1 MKALVTGATGFVGS
15 HVALALL
22 KRGWEVRALVR
33 PNANGH
39 RRAQLP
45 DEIEVVSG
53 DVRDQPAVEA
63 GARGCQAVFHVA
75 AMYELWASDPRKF
88 YEVNVDGTR
97 AVLEAARAAGVERV
111 VHTSSVATVLQGGD
125 ESGFLDPESAHGH
138 YKRSKILAER
148 VALEYPNVVVVNPA
162 APMGWGDVRPT
173 PTGNI
178 VLGFLRGRM
187 PAYIDTG
194 LNVIEVEDVAHGHVA
209 AFERGVPGQR
219 YILGNE
225 NLTLKTLLETLAKE
239 TGRRPPKVK
248 LPLSVAY
255 ATAALSEIVEGR
267 LLRGMPTV
275 TMDAVRMAQTP
286 MFYDSSRARRELDL
300 PQTPVRCAL
309 RKSAE
314 WFISRGYC

>member
-1 MKALVTGATGFVGS
+1 MRALVTGATGFVGS

-22 KRGWEVRALVR
+22 RRGWDVRALVR
-33 PNANGH
+33 PNNQGH
-39 RRAQLP
+39 RRAVLP
-45 DEIEVVSG
+45 PEVEVVPG
-53 DVRDQPAVEA
+53 DVRDEAAVER
-63 GARGCQAVFHVA
+63 GARTCQAVFHVA
-75 AMYELWASDPRKF
+75 AMYELWARDSQQF

-97 AVLEAARAAGVERV
+97 AVLNAARSASVERV
-111 VHTSSVATVLQGGD
+111 VHTSSVATVVQGGD
-125 ESGFLDPESAHGH
+125 ESGYLQPDAAHGH

-194 LNVIEVEDVAHGHVA
+194 LNVIDVEDVAEGHA
-209 AFERGVPGQR
+209 LAYERGEPGQR

-225 NLTLKTLLETLAKE
+225 NLTLEALLKTLAAA
-239 TGRRPPKVK
+239 TGRRPPRLK
-248 LPLSVAY
+248 LPMPVAY
-255 ATAALSEIVEGR
+255 AAAAASELVEGR
-267 LLRGMPTV
+267 LIGTMPTV
-275 TMDAVRMAQTP
+275 TLDAVRMAQVP
-286 MFYDSSRARRELDL
+286 MYYDSSRARRELGL
-300 PQTPVRCAL
+300 QQTPVRCAL

-314 WFISRGYC
+314 WFMSHGYC

>member
-22 KRGWEVRALVR
+22 RHGWEVRALVR
-33 PNANGH
+33 PSNGGQ
-39 RRAQLP
+39 RRAELAA
-45 DEIEVVSG
+45 DVEMVAG
-53 DVRDQPAVEA
+53 DVEDEASVERA
-63 GARGCQAVFHVA
+63 AQGCQALFHVA
-75 AMYELWASDPRKF
+75 AMYELWAREPRRF
-88 YEVNVDGTR
+88 YEVNVGGTR
-97 AVLEAARAAGVERV
+97 AVLEGARKAGVERV

-125 ESGFLDPESAHGH
+125 EAGFADPETAHGH

-148 VALEYPNVVVVNPA
+148 VAFEYPNVVVVNPA

-194 LNVIEVEDVAHGHVA
+194 LNVIDVEDVGEGHVLA
-209 AFERGVPGQR
+209 YERGEPGER

-225 NLTLKTLLETLAKE
+225 NLTLQALLKMLAVE
-239 TGRRPPKVK
+239 TGRHAPWIK
-248 LPLSVAY
+248 LPMPVAY
-255 ATAALSEIVEGR
+255 AAAAISEIVEGR
-267 LLRGMPTV
+267 LAQHPPTV
-275 TMDAVRMAQTP
+275 TLDAVRMAQVP
-286 MFYDSSRARRELDL
+286 MYYDSTRARRELGL
-300 PQTPVRCAL
+300 PQTPVHCAL

-314 WFISRGYC
+314 WFMTHGYC